1 MLITEET
8 LALSKLLD
16 GSLNMNHL
24 LICVACITSV
34 VTLSAHTLTGVVQ
47 TSSGTPV
54 PGATIRVLGT
64 SRGAVAAKNGSFS
77 IAGVEAPLQLRCTAV
92 GYDTTLVAVT
102 EITNAPIRIVLSDR
116 ALQGHPVHVVA
127 DRGLERSYANEATI
141 MEVTS
146 AEHLEA
152 ASALNLADGLNF
164 QPGIRTENNCR
175 NCGFTQVRIN
185 GLAGPYTRMLL
196 NGRPVLSALLGVYGL
211 EQIPTVMID
220 RVEIQRGAADIS
232 GGPGSIAGSVN
243 IITRQ
248 TSSNVVS
255 ASAQATSM
263 PQGATDRSAN
273 LFASTS
279 LNSDGTSGV
288 MAFATSR
295 HRDAFDRDGDGFS
308 DIPLLALDAG
318 GLGVDVSLADGHKLS
333 TSAQWIREARRG
345 GDNLD
350 RAPFE
355 AAITEGLDHA
365 IAGGTARYTA
375 VLSAHSLLSVDG
387 GAMHTSRQSYY
398 GGLGPDPTAQDS
410 LLAQTY
416 FGVTTDALIN
426 AAARFDFQHS
436 LFDSDISIWTG
447 GIDVIRN
454 DVRDAMP
461 GRDRLIDQTTTT
473 SGAYAQMRT
482 TGMPLGADGTWGWQ
496 AGVRLD
502 VLSIDGTYL
511 TGANA
516 EWQTDRT
523 LAALTPRL
531 SVDLRPSDGET
542 WRFGYASGFRG
553 PQAFD
558 EDLHVST
565 LGGEARVVRLAP
577 TLQPER
583 SHSLTLSRVRETE
596 AGFGYTLDG
605 FATLLQ
611 RPFLIALT
619 DDVLESGAAVAEKRN
634 GSAAI
639 VYGLNAEVRYDNGTV
654 TRRAD
659 VQMQAGV
666 TVQQGRYSAVGG
678 EVIIEQDGNQVRSS
692 RFVRMPEVYG
702 SWLCTW
708 LPHTALSVA
717 TSGIVTGPM
726 DMPNERTVTIVRT
739 PWMVDVSM
747 QATWWLNVSDQVNLG
762 VTLAVL
768 NVFDVFQ
775 RDIEQG
781 PMRDGAFSYGPM
793 RPRSIRLG
801 LTTGMG
807 LR

>member
-1 MLITEET
+1 MLNSFKLTLYFVLCV
-8 LALSKLLD
+8 LALAAVC
-16 GSLNMNHL
+16 N
-24 LICVACITSV
+24 AT
-34 VTLSAHTLTGVVQ
+34 AHTLHGIVH
-47 TSSGTPV
+47 TSSGAPV
-54 PGATIRVLGT
+54 PGATIRVVGT
-64 SRGAVAAKNGSFS
+64 SRGAVAAKNGTFS

-92 GYDTTLVAVT
+92 GHDTAVVAVADIPST
-102 EITNAPIRIVLSDR
+102 AIRIVLADR
-116 ALQGHPVHVVA
+116 SVQGSPVSVVA

-141 MEVTS
+141 MEVTT

-175 NCGFTQVRIN
+175 NCGFSQVRIN
-185 GLAGPYTRMLL
+185 GLAGPYTRLLL

-211 EQIPTVMID
+211 EQLPTVMID
-220 RVEIQRGAADIS
+220 RIEIQRGAADIA

-243 IITRQ
+243 IVTRQ
-248 TSSNVVS
+248 TSANVVS
-255 ASAQATSM
+255 ASVQGTSM

-273 LFASTS
+273 LFTSTS
-279 LNSDGTSGV
+279 LNASGTSGL

-295 HRDAFDRDGDGFS
+295 HRDDYDRDGDGFS
-308 DIPLLALDAG
+308 DVPRMSLDAG
-318 GLGVDVSLADGHKLS
+318 GLGLDVALADGHTLS

-345 GDNLD
+345 GDNLN

-365 IAGGTARYTA
+365 IAGGTARYSA
-375 VLSAHSLLSVDG
+375 VLSAQSFLTVDAG
-387 GAMHTSRQSYY
+387 TMVTSRQSYY
-398 GGLGPDPTAQDS
+398 GGLGAEPSAEDS
-410 LLAQTY
+410 ALAKTY
-416 FGVTTDALIN
+416 FGTTTDALLT
-426 AAARFDFQHS
+426 ASARYDVQHTFFGSDVS
-436 LFDSDISIWTG
+436 LLTG
-447 GIDVIRN
+447 GIDVIGN
-454 DVRDAMP
+454 AVRDAMP
-461 GRDRLIDQTTTT
+461 GRERLIDQTTTT
-473 SGAYAQMRT
+473 TGAFAQMRT
-482 TGMPLGADGTWGWQ
+482 TGMPLGDDGTWGWQ

-502 VLSIDGTYL
+502 VVSIQGTYL
-511 TGANA
+511 TGPTA

-523 LAALTPRL
+523 LAAFTPRL
-531 SVDLRPSDGET
+531 SVDLRPTDGET
-542 WRFGYASGFRG
+542 WRVGYASGFRG

-596 AGFGYTLDG
+596 DGFGYTVDG

-619 DDVLESGAAVAEKRN
+619 DDVLESGAVVAEKRN
-634 GSAAI
+634 GEPGL
-639 VYGLNAEVRYDNGTV
+639 VYGVNAEVRYDNGTV

-659 VQMQAGV
+659 VQLQAGV
-666 TVQQGRYSAVGG
+666 TVQQGRYTAVGG
-678 EVIIEQDGNQVRSS
+678 EVIIEQDGNPVRSS
-692 RFVRMPEVYG
+692 RFVRMPEIYG

-708 LPHTALSVA
+708 VPHTAVSIA

-726 DMPNERTVTIVRT
+726 DMPNERTSTLIRT

-747 QATWWLNVSDQVNLG
+747 QATWWLPVGSEFNLG
-762 VTLAVL
+762 LTLAVL

-781 PMRDGAFSYGPM
+781 PLRDGAYSYGPM